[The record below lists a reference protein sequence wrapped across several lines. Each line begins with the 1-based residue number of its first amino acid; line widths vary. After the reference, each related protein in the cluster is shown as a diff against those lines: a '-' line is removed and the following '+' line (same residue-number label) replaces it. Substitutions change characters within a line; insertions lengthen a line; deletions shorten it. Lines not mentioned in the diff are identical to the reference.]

1 MAVTILEE
9 LSKEKPCGGHLR
21 VYNASLEP
29 VYRFVKRH
37 LSEIEEART
46 RGYAWKQ
53 IEAAC
58 RKLWTTEEA
67 GTDIVWWK
75 TQNLIGSC
83 YSALKK
89 GTVVKSTKPR
99 QKALLPTKFKVEI
112 SE

>member
-1 MAVTILEE
+1 MATTILEV
-9 LSKEKPCGGHLR
+9 LSKEKPCGGQLR

-53 IEAAC
+53 IDAAC
-58 RKLWTTEEA
+58 RTLWSREEA

-75 TQNLIGSC
+75 SKNLIASC

-89 GTVVKSTKPR
+89 GTSENSSSPIRRTI
-99 QKALLPTKFKVEI
+99 LPAKFKVEI